1 MYSNFTGKGNN
12 DSPFSKPKMP
22 TPGSSI
28 KQPPFNHGPSS
39 LNNPMN
45 GNPSPRSPY
54 RTSLIQKP
62 PIVNRNN
69 NSFDIHSPPPQPL
82 VSNSTLPQ
90 KSSQS
95 IQDYMNTP
103 LPHKRS
109 GFTHPTSFPQSSS
122 SLTSTSSYSFSSPT
136 TRTTAPTNIN
146 KTTTTI
152 STTTSPPLPS
162 NINKTTTT
170 TTSPTL
176 PSNINKTTTTTT
188 TTSPTLPSNIN
199 KTTTTSTTISPPT
212 LPSNINKTTTISTT
226 ASPTFSNSNKL
237 LQVSRG
243 LDASQPTLRNTLNI
257 FTSKPTTTTTTT
269 TTTSTT
275 NINGFNYNENSNNIY
290 NSNTQSN
297 NNSNNFNKSKLFK
310 KEQEFITSSQV
321 FLPDEND
328 PSYALILQ
336 MMQEDIMENDDREM
350 AKRLGGELDGGGGGF
365 LYDGQSRTTTNSFYN
380 EYETEEDDYSGGN
393 DYEYSGGHN
402 INDIDLSYENL
413 VQLEPVVVG
422 ASKKQIESVEE
433 TLYLDPVGRNKQ
445 QNYKNTQ
452 GHDTRCAICLC
463 DFESNDLIK
472 ILPKCKHLYHSECI
486 DPWFKAS
493 KFCPQCKVEL

>member
-45 GNPSPRSPY
+45 GNPSLKSPY

-62 PIVNRNN
+62 PIVNRYNLKDAK
-69 NSFDIHSPPPQPL
+69 SFDIHSPPPQPL
-82 VSNSTLPQ
+82 ISNSTIPQ
-90 KSSQS
+90 TSSQS
-95 IQDYMNTP
+95 IQNYMNTP

-122 SLTSTSSYSFSSPT
+122 SLPSTSPYSFSPPPTTT
-136 TRTTAPTNIN
+136 TRTTATINTN

-188 TTSPTLPSNIN
+188 SPTLPSNIN
-199 KTTTTSTTISPPT
+199 KTTTI
-212 LPSNINKTTTISTT
+212 LTTT
-226 ASPTFSNSNKL
+226 SPTFSNPNKL

-269 TTTSTT
+269 TTTTSTT
-275 NINGFNYNENSNNIY
+275 NTNCFNYNENSNNIY

-297 NNSNNFNKSKLFK
+297 NNSNNYNKSKLFE
-310 KEQEFITSSQV
+310 KEQEFITPSQI

-336 MMQEDIMENDDREM
+336 MMQEDILENDDREM
-350 AKRLGGELDGGGGGF
+350 AKRLGGELDGDGGF
-365 LYDGQSRTTTNSFYN
+365 SYDRQSRTTNSFYN
-380 EYETEEDDYSGGN
+380 EYETEEEDYSGGN
-393 DYEYSGGHN
+393 DYDYSGVHN
-402 INDIDLSYENL
+402 VNDIDLSYENL

-422 ASKKQIESVEE
+422 ATKKQIESVEE

-445 QNYKNTQ
+445 KNYKNTQ